1 MAGTQPIDRALR
13 RRILDHVV
21 AAVEATP
28 LLTDPF
34 PHFVTSG
41 FFPSDVYKRLLE
53 SFPPEASFEAFQYEK
68 FSNNDG
74 ESNRKRFRFENA
86 CLNQLPPSMQE
97 FWYAVR
103 AALGSV
109 ELKHTV
115 FDKLTDGL
123 AFRYGCRPGDV
134 EDLPGFALPELFR
147 ETAGYRIKPHPDT
160 RKKVVTMQIALP
172 GDTNQK
178 SLGTEFYRRTLRP
191 SAWVRDPKGFD
202 IVKTMPFLP
211 NTVYAF
217 VVLNTIRL
225 KSWHGKST
233 LGASSG
239 TRHSILNI
247 WYEKVEHANAEIV
260 AEQKELA
267 PKTRAA

>member
-1 MAGTQPIDRALR
+1 MAGTHPIDRALR

-21 AAVEATP
+21 SAVEATP
-28 LLTDPF
+28 LLPDPF
-34 PHFVTSG
+34 PHLVTGG
-41 FFPSDVYKRLLE
+41 FFPTDVYQRLLE

-74 ESNRKRFRFENA
+74 ASNRKRFRFENA
-86 CLNQLPPSMQE
+86 CLDGLPGSMQE

-109 ELKHTV
+109 ELKQAV
-115 FDKLTDGL
+115 WDKLSDGL
-123 AFRYGCRPGDV
+123 AFRYGCKPADV
-134 EDLPGFALPELFR
+134 SKLPGFALPELFR

-172 GDTNQK
+172 GNASQK
-178 SLGTEFYRRTLRP
+178 ALGTEFYRRSLRP
-191 SAWVRDPKGFD
+191 SAWFREPKGFD

-211 NTVYAF
+211 NTAYAF
-217 VVLNTIRL
+217 VVLNTMRL

-233 LGASSG
+233 LAASSG
-239 TRHSILNI
+239 TRYSILNI

-260 AEQKELA
+260 AEQQALA